1 MATLSIKNFDDRLY
15 EKLKQQA
22 SAHHRSIA
30 GEVTTIIERALGERS
45 VQEEELFQ
53 RARQVRQRST
63 VYVTDE
69 ALREARER
77 GRA

>member
-1 MATLSIKNFDDRLY
+1 MATLSIKNFDDELY

-22 SAHHRSIA
+22 NAHHRSIA

-45 VQEEELFQ
+45 IREEELFQ
-53 RARQVRQRST
+53 RAKQVRERSSA
-63 VYVTDE
+63 YVTDE
-69 ALREARER
+69 DIREARKR

>member
-22 SAHHRSIA
+22 NAHHRSIA

-45 VQEEELFQ
+45 IQEEELFQ

-69 ALREARER
+69 DLRAARER

>member
-1 MATLSIKNFDDRLY
+1 MATLSIKNFDDKLY

-22 SAHHRSIA
+22 NAHHRSIA

-53 RARQVRQRST
+53 RAQHIRQRSA

-69 ALREARER
+69 ALRKARER

>member
-1 MATLSIKNFDDRLY
+1 MATLSIKNFDDALY
-15 EKLKQQA
+15 EKLKAQA

-30 GEVTTIIERALGERS
+30 GEVTVIIERALGERP
-45 VQEEELFQ
+45 VREEELFQ
-53 RARQVRQRST
+53 RARRVRDRSS

-69 ALREARER
+69 DIRTARNE